1 MPDLSNQLVTS
12 AVNSNKPLYSCD
24 TERCIFC
31 KLCFVLLCVEMNV
44 TIRVENPLYRVLWGE
59 WVVWVWEAR
68 MTAVRHVFEQC
79 SVWWKIRLFFCHES
93 HHSYVMCNKAEE
105 IKITEAKLKW
115 LALVF
120 LHWVVLYVNECFFI
134 QFPKILWVLDFFSM
148 NIIWTILTACLYLY
162 VRTWLCEP
170 IVFCTQILREWSP
183 YDNSF
188 PVFFVKLSFLEWCL
202 PNTLTKKS
210 IHMPFLSNN

>member
-1 MPDLSNQLVTS
+1 MSLLELRIHFIVFCEGSEWFGSGRHEWPLFDMSLSN
-12 AVNSNKPLYSCD
+12 APCGD
-24 TERCIFC
+24 
-31 KLCFVLLCVEMNV
+31 
-44 TIRVENPLYRVLWGE
+44 P
-59 WVVWVWEAR
+59 
-68 MTAVRHVFEQC
+68 
-79 SVWWKIRLFFCHES
+79 KIRLFFCHES

-188 PVFFVKLSFLEWCL
+188 PVFFVKLSFLELCL